1 MEQNDTFSKE
11 LFAAIEEKSHW
22 FDTTLLPDTLSLYRN
37 FHANVK
43 NIIET
48 CVAKGILHED
58 PYKKDFKISDVEL
71 PDESRFAENE
81 RVQIMSIRLSQYEST
96 IDFICNYL
104 KFSVSNLT
112 IERIKKLVAIN
123 NYIQWEKFSNQGAK
137 QITATLFEL
146 LISIRQGSDTFSI
159 SLLNNIISSNAKI
172 ISQINAKL
180 KQLTDFEKEYYK
192 AEIRKGIFEHP
203 SFSYEK
209 AKESENAALTQ
220 IRKLF
225 PAVLGQTPFY
235 TELVLEI
242 IQEEFSPQKEQ
253 LRKKLLE
260 KLKVDKVF
268 NVQKKTKTIDTK
280 EILMDAIRS
289 LASVVPQIEQIILKI
304 EENKDFL
311 INEKNSFW
319 DKFVKLL
326 KKAFNVKESPITY
339 RLVVNDS
346 LTQTKRNET
355 IIIQDFIAELIKRNR
370 YYSNFAIKKTPGYM
384 KIYEQ
389 TEPQI
394 LEFLKEQ
401 LNECNT
407 TLTLL
412 NALDDFFKAAP
423 QPEHRSQ
430 IKGLKMEI
438 TAVKNTLVKTN
449 QRRAEYVALIEEQ
462 EQMKKLGI
470 TDE

>member
-1 MEQNDTFSKE
+1 MSNN
-11 LFAAIEEKSHW
+11 LC
-22 FDTTLLPDTLSLYRN
+22 L
-37 FHANVK
+37 
-43 NIIET
+43 
-48 CVAKGILHED
+48 G
-58 PYKKDFKISDVEL
+58 
-71 PDESRFAENE
+71 E
-81 RVQIMSIRLSQYEST
+81 RGR
-96 IDFICNYL
+96 
-104 KFSVSNLT
+104 
-112 IERIKKLVAIN
+112 
-123 NYIQWEKFSNQGAK
+123 
-137 QITATLFEL
+137 
-146 LISIRQGSDTFSI
+146 
-159 SLLNNIISSNAKI
+159 
-172 ISQINAKL
+172 
-180 KQLTDFEKEYYK
+180 
-192 AEIRKGIFEHP
+192 
-203 SFSYEK
+203 SF
-209 AKESENAALTQ
+209 
-220 IRKLF
+220 
-225 PAVLGQTPFY
+225 
-235 TELVLEI
+235 
-242 IQEEFSPQKEQ
+242 
-253 LRKKLLE
+253 
-260 KLKVDKVF
+260 
-268 NVQKKTKTIDTK
+268 
-280 EILMDAIRS
+280 
-289 LASVVPQIEQIILKI
+289 
-304 EENKDFL
+304 

-449 QRRAEYVALIEEQ
+449 QRREEYVALIEEQ